1 MTDTQNVIDWQSR
14 LAASQHSSPARSE
27 APVATPEISLQRNV
41 HEWLVALRGH
51 TAQILNMRDE
61 AVRRAMERQ
70 AIGSRAGRLL
80 GLFANPFEGDKRTT
94 FERQQTEAE
103 IRRGLIDAESQQ
115 GGSRLFGV
123 NKLTGQQE
131 NWFGVDA
138 KGNAVWVRQE
148 TGQAGGPEQARVTT
162 YYYGLEPQ
170 DPIFKV
176 QSVQDATGMNT
187 PEQVSRTL
195 LTVRELQNLTTSVTH
210 LHDIAKA
217 LYGEPAD
224 VSHHTSATPVASVVD
239 IHGLSA
245 PVDDS
250 RLSLAA

>member
-14 LAASQHSSPARSE
+14 LTASQHSNPVRSE
-27 APVATPEISLQRNV
+27 APVTTPEISLQRNV
-41 HEWLVALRGH
+41 NEWLVTLRGH

-61 AVRRAMERQ
+61 AARRAMESQ

-94 FERQQTEAE
+94 TERQQTETE
-103 IRRGLIDAESQQ
+103 IRRELIDAESQQ
-115 GGSRLFGV
+115 GGSRLFGI

-131 NWFGVDA
+131 NWFGIDA
-138 KGNAVWVRQE
+138 NGNAVWVRQE
-148 TGQAGGPEQARVTT
+148 AGQAGDPGQARVTT

-176 QSVQDATGMNT
+176 QSVQDATGTNT

-195 LTVRELQNLTTSVTH
+195 LTVRELQNLTTSVTR
-210 LHDIAKA
+210 LHDIAKT
-217 LYGEPAD
+217 LYGAPAD
-224 VSHHTSATPVASVVD
+224 IAHHTSATPLTPAVD